1 VRSGSVASLAGSTGE
16 DPPETRS
23 ILHGTRYAP
32 AALLM
37 RLLVAALAVFASLL
51 LYVTPARAQATIS
64 VANEASLPRLDSSGN
79 QVQKRDRNLNPEAVN
94 FQDCKDDQRMR
105 FTLQMAGFVADA
117 VIQVWAAN
125 GGVDCGVNTN
135 RSGAAQQCW
144 QVSENVP
151 LQQLVNVDIPVRRIM
166 SGVSPFTAL
175 NPNATEGACGQVNLA
190 NISVQFLYF
199 APGNLNAP
207 ASKKDVAVTVD
218 TVGPRPPTGL
228 RTSPGNQRLFVT
240 WDNISGEGGV
250 TALTA
255 VRAYCTPATVVAP
268 TTTKTDG
275 SCTLVPREAAVAD
288 ASDPDAEAGVEDAGF
303 EEVCTDGTTNT
314 TEGDECA
321 APVFESDGGSTIDGG
336 SATGLVPDKEF
347 NAQYLCGESVGA
359 TGTTAR
365 AETVGGKPLANGT
378 VYAVAVAGTDQF
390 GNVGIL
396 SDVLCEKPEETT
408 DFWEGYRSS
417 GGQAGGG
424 FCTAS
429 AVGIPAGSMVGLGL
443 ACAVALSS
451 LRRRMKDRR

>member
-1 VRSGSVASLAGSTGE
+1 
-16 DPPETRS
+16 
-23 ILHGTRYAP
+23 
-32 AALLM
+32 M
-37 RLLVAALAVFASLL
+37 RLLAAAVAVIASLL
-51 LYVTPARAQATIS
+51 LYVSPARAQAAIN
-64 VANEASLPRLDSSGN
+64 VANEASLPRLSPQGV
-79 QVQKRDRNLNPEAVN
+79 QIQKRDRNLNPEAVN
-94 FQDCKDDQRMR
+94 FQDCRDDQRMR
-105 FTLQMAGFVADA
+105 FTLQMTGFVPDA
-117 VIQVWAAN
+117 VIQVWASN

-166 SGVSPFTAL
+166 SGVAPFTAL
-175 NPNATEGACGQVNLA
+175 SPNATESACGQVNLA

-199 APGNLNAP
+199 APGNQNAP
-207 ASKKDVAVTVD
+207 TSKKDVAVTVD

-228 RTSPGNQRLFVT
+228 RTSPGNGRLFIS

-255 VRAYCTPATVVAP
+255 VRAYCTTATVSAG
-268 TTTKTDG
+268 TTTTTEPE
-275 SCTLVPREAAVAD
+275 CRLVPREAGAVD
-288 ASDPDAEAGVEDAGF
+288 ASDPDAEAGVVDAGF
-303 EEVCTDGTTNT
+303 DEVCTDGGTTT

-321 APVFESDGGSTIDGG
+321 APEFESTSTPDGGASGV
-336 SATGLVPDKEF
+336 VPDSEF
-347 NAQYLCGESVGA
+347 NAKYLCGESVGA
-359 TGTTAR
+359 TGTTAQ
-365 AETVGGKPLANGT
+365 ADGIQGKALENGKS
-378 VYAVAVAGTDQF
+378 YAVAVAGTDQF

-396 SDVLCEKPEETT
+396 SSVLCEVPEETT

-424 FCTAS
+424 FCSAT
-429 AVGIPAGSMVGLGL
+429 AVGVPAGSLAGLAI

>member
-1 VRSGSVASLAGSTGE
+1 
-16 DPPETRS
+16 
-23 ILHGTRYAP
+23 
-32 AALLM
+32 M
-37 RLLVAALAVFASLL
+37 RLLAAALAVIASLL
-51 LYVTPARAQATIS
+51 LYVTPARAQAAIA
-64 VANEASLPRLDSSGN
+64 VANEQSLPRLNPQGN
-79 QVQKRDRNLNPEAVN
+79 QIQKRDRNLNPEAVN
-94 FQDCKDDQRMR
+94 FQDCKDDQRIR
-105 FTLQMAGFVADA
+105 FTLQMTGFVADA

-144 QVSENVP
+144 QVSENVS
-151 LQQLVNVDIPVRRIM
+151 LQALVNVDIPVRKIM
-166 SGVSPFTAL
+166 SGVAPFTAL
-175 NPNATEGACGQVNLA
+175 SPNSSEAACGQVNLA

-228 RTSPGNQRLFVT
+228 RTSPGNGRLFIS

-255 VRAYCTPATVVAP
+255 VRAYCTTATVSAG
-268 TTTKTDG
+268 TTTTTDG
-275 SCTLVPREAAVAD
+275 SCQLVPREAAAVD
-288 ASDPDAEAGVEDAGF
+288 ASDPDAEAGAVDAGF
-303 EEVCTDGTTNT
+303 DEVCTDGGTTT

-321 APVFESDGGSTIDGG
+321 APEFEGNSSTADGG
-336 SATGLVPDKEF
+336 ATGIVPDNTF
-347 NAQYLCGESVGA
+347 NAKYLCGESVGA
-359 TGTTAR
+359 TGSTAQ
-365 AETVGGKPLANGT
+365 ANGVGGNALENGKT
-378 VYAVAVAGTDQF
+378 YAVAVAGTDQF
-390 GNVGIL
+390 GNVGVL
-396 SDVLCEKPEETT
+396 SSVLCEVPEETT

-424 FCTAS
+424 FCTTT
-429 AVGIPAGSMVGLGL
+429 AVGLPAGSLAAFGI

>member
-1 VRSGSVASLAGSTGE
+1 
-16 DPPETRS
+16 
-23 ILHGTRYAP
+23 
-32 AALLM
+32 M
-37 RLLVAALAVFASLL
+37 RLLAAAVAVIASVL
-51 LYVTPARAQATIS
+51 LYVTPARAQIS
-64 VANEASLPRLDSSGN
+64 ITVANEASLPRLDTKGA
-79 QVQKRDRNLNPEAVN
+79 QIQKRDRNLNPEAVN
-94 FQDCKDDQRMR
+94 FQDCKDDQRIR

-144 QVSENVP
+144 PVSENVP

-175 NPNATEGACGQVNLA
+175 APNATEAACGQVNLA

-228 RTSPGNQRLFVT
+228 KTSPGNGRLFIT

-255 VRAYCTPATVVAP
+255 VRAYCTQATVTAP
-268 TTTKTDG
+268 TTTTTDA
-275 SCTLVPREAAVAD
+275 SCTLVPREAAAVD

-303 EEVCTDGTTNT
+303 DEICTDGGSTTT
-314 TEGDECA
+314 GGDECA
-321 APVFESDGGSTIDGG
+321 APPFESGGTAGVDGGTAGI
-336 SATGLVPDKEF
+336 VPDKTF
-347 NAQYLCGESVGA
+347 NDQYLCGESVGA

-365 AETVGGKPLANGT
+365 ADGVGGKPLVNGT

-390 GNVGIL
+390 GNVGVL

-408 DFWEGYRSS
+408 DFWEGYRSA

-424 FCTAS
+424 CAAA
-429 AVGIPAGSMVGLGL
+429 AVSVPTGSLVGFGL
-443 ACAVALSS
+443 VCAVALSS